1 MIYDIVN
8 PNIKSSLLLSTNFS
22 GLVCSRVL
30 INLKDILNRFK
41 TENIKQNKNKDSI
54 LNIIS
59 FLSFVKNFS
68 SKCLE

>member
-54 LNIIS
+54 LSIIS

>member
-8 PNIKSSLLLSTNFS
+8 PNIKSSLLLNTNFS

-54 LNIIS
+54 LNINS

>member
-8 PNIKSSLLLSTNFS
+8 PNIKSSLLLNTNFS

>member
-8 PNIKSSLLLSTNFS
+8 PNIKSSLLLNTNFS

-54 LNIIS
+54 LSIIS